1 MKIIKLLLIPFFAL
15 NCNAQTSLVSI
26 NEHNGLFYEPNTY
39 FNDSDNEFNKFV
51 GTWKWEQGLSSLTI
65 TFQKKLNVF
74 FPEDNNYSDVL
85 IAEYEYIDENG
96 VSIVNTLPS
105 LLNTTVLPYNRNI
118 WGNNILPARPANPLS
133 PNNSPTTIEYNRISL
148 DIQDPE
154 RTYLRNSMKVRYID
168 DAVPKIEILIGGRGI
183 QIIDPGQLPNMRVPY
198 GFYKLTKQP

>member
-1 MKIIKLLLIPFFAL
+1 MIVSFNCKAQVNISPIFNQDGFFD
-15 NCNAQTSLVSI
+15 QT
-26 NEHNGLFYEPNTY
+26 NTY
-39 FNDSDNEFNKFV
+39 YMDSENEFNKFV

-85 IAEYEYIDENG
+85 IAEYEYIDDNG
-96 VSIVNTLPS
+96 ISLINTLPS
-105 LLNTTVLPYNRNI
+105 LLNSTILPYNRNI
-118 WGNNILPARPANPLS
+118 WGNTILTARPGNPLT
-133 PNNSPTTIEYNRISL
+133 PNNSSTTIEYNRIYL

-154 RTYLRNSMKVRYID
+154 RTYLMNSMNVRYID

-183 QIIDPGQLPNMRVPY
+183 QFIEPGELPNMRVPY